1 MSSLSYIYKRTF
13 VNKLKKALKRP
24 VSYIAAVAIVGY
36 AAMIIFGFGSMARE
50 FNLKT
55 PENLTTILAMTVFF
69 IMPADIIS
77 YSKRKGLVFK
87 LSDIHFI
94 FPAPENPK
102 RVLILA
108 SIKNY
113 IVLAVTG
120 ILVSIFGIIYFSIA
134 PWRMILYFVFFAI
147 LENVLEGSM
156 IIICYGNQSLPKKF
170 FKILPVVLYAFM
182 AIFVI
187 AAVVMLCTQ
196 GLQFDILSKY
206 LALPVIQAIPVV
218 GWAIAFI
225 HLIIIGPT
233 VVNVICTIC
242 YVVTVFALFLYAR
255 KMECTGE
262 YYEDA
267 MTFAQDYDIRMKKA
281 RKGQVVLSNKK
292 KKYAKNVSVEY
303 KGTYAQAIFY
313 RQLLE
318 YKKTRFFI
326 FGWNTILS
334 LGIGVTIAI
343 VAHFTDLVKSAGASA
358 VFIIPG
364 IMAYIVFI
372 FSGYATKWSKE
383 LENPYTYLIPD
394 SGLRKLW
401 YATKMEHIRSFIDGC
416 LITIPAA
423 IGLQISPIAAVL
435 TILVY
440 VCLIANKLYLNML
453 SDAILGKML
462 GNAGKSLLRT
472 LFQGIAITFSILAAA
487 LCGGFIGVTAGF
499 VGMILVTIIISM
511 AAAVGAS
518 TSFDRMESFD

>member
-24 VSYIAAVAIVGY
+24 VSYIAAVFIVGY
-36 AAMIIFGFGSMARE
+36 AAMIIFGFGQMSTG

-55 PENLTTILAMTVFF
+55 PENLATILSVIVFF

-87 LSDIHFI
+87 LSDIHFV

-113 IVLAVTG
+113 IVLVITGLLVT
-120 ILVSIFGIIYFSIA
+120 VFGIIYFSVD
-134 PWRMILYFVFFAI
+134 PWRMILYFLFFAV
-147 LENVLEGSM
+147 LENLLEGSM

-170 FKILPVVLYAFM
+170 FKILPIVLYAFM

-187 AAVVMLCTQ
+187 AAVVMMCTQ

-233 VVNVICTIC
+233 IVNVICTIC
-242 YVVTVFALFLYAR
+242 YVATVVALFVYAR

-267 MTFAQDYDIRMKKA
+267 MTFAQDYDVRMKKA

-343 VAHFTDLVKSAGASA
+343 VAHFTDLVQSAGTSA

-394 SGLRKLW
+394 SDLRKLW

-423 IGLQISPIAAVL
+423 IGLKISPIAAIL

-462 GNAGKSLLRT
+462 GNTGKTLLRT
-472 LFQGIAITFSILAAA
+472 LFQGIAISFSVLAAA

-518 TSFDRMESFD
+518 TSFDRMESYD